1 MQYCPFNYEQIN
13 VAAGTY
19 SPACV
24 KAYNN
29 QTFAF
34 WERALFQRSLS
45 VLSFDLP
52 EEWSGSRRDFF
63 LYILFKFGYGAVFK
77 YLDFGLLFQP
87 ASLTGVDVWYNPT
100 TAIVANNAF
109 RSVAKENTSLELKI
123 GEDCGILKLTP
134 DYIGVWDI
142 ITYYAEKLSTLDN
155 AINMSLINNKYAF
168 MLGAKN
174 KAAGEALKKML
185 DKINKGEPAVI
196 FDQKLANDAN
206 DHSEPWQFWDRGNLK
221 NSYLTTEQL
230 ADFRTILHNFDT
242 EIGIPTLPIEKKER
256 MITDEASSITRDAVS
271 RSEIWLE
278 TFNESAKAVN
288 KMFGTDIR
296 AYRREIPEEG
306 GEDEQRENDPSGP
319 V

>member
-1 MQYCPFNYEQIN
+1 MQYYPMFYSQIN
-13 VAAGTY
+13 IAAGTY

-45 VLSFDLP
+45 VLYFDLP
-52 EEWSGSRRDFF
+52 ADWTGSIRDFF
-63 LYILFKFGYGAVFK
+63 LYILFRFGYGAVFNVPE
-77 YLDFGLLFQP
+77 FGLLFQP
-87 ASLTGVDVWYNPT
+87 AELTGLDVWYRPT
-100 TAIVANNAF
+100 TAIVTNAAF
-109 RSVAKENTSLELKI
+109 KDIGKSSGITMEIGKECE
-123 GEDCGILKLTP
+123 ILKLTP
-134 DYIGVWDI
+134 DYMGVWDI
-142 ITYYAEKLSTLDN
+142 ITYYAEKLSALDN

-196 FDQKLANDAN
+196 FDQKLANDPN
-206 DHSEPWQFWDRGNLK
+206 DKTEPWQFWDRGNLK

-288 KMFGTDIR
+288 EMFGTSIKAERRDI
-296 AYRREIPEEG
+296 PQEG
-306 GEDEQRENDPSGP
+306 GEEDEQLENDAPGT